1 MYILKRTLLFLFV
14 SSVISQGLFAQQVE
28 QYSMQSLNME
38 QYNPA
43 YTGTKDAIEIK
54 GVIRRQWTSFP
65 GSPSTT
71 ILNANMPLFIARGG
85 IGLNFKKLNI
95 GAQQNTAV
103 GISYSYHQPLGNGI
117 LSGGI
122 NLLYSQFQLDG
133 SLLRTPE
140 GDYSEPGFINHN
152 DQKLVKE
159 ISNIDIPHLSLG
171 LAYIGEGF
179 KSGVALLNANQP
191 IGQKD
196 SLSYTYNRHLLFNT
210 ALNINLGFNIVLRPS
225 VIVRTDFKKVQTEIT
240 ALFEYNDNI
249 TLGVALRGY
258 NSTTIDAIPI
268 ITGIHLND
276 YLSLYYSYDI
286 SLSGLRTSHTGSHE
300 VMLNYSLS
308 KTIGKGKPPIIIYNP
323 RTW

>member
-1 MYILKRTLLFLFV
+1 MKRTLLYIVFLV
-14 SSVISQGLFAQQVE
+14 VSQGLLAQQVE
-28 QYSMQSLNME
+28 QYSMQALNLE

-43 YTGTKDAIEIK
+43 YTGIKQAIEVK
-54 GVIRRQWTSFP
+54 GVLRRQWTSFP
-65 GSPSTT
+65 GSPSATV
-71 ILNANMPLFIARGG
+71 LNAHMPLFIARGG

-95 GAQQNTAV
+95 GAQQNTAI
-103 GISYSYHQPLGNGI
+103 GISYSFHQPLNSGI

-122 NLLYSQFQLDG
+122 NLMYSQFQLDG
-133 SLLRTPE
+133 SLIRTPD
-140 GDYSEPGFINHN
+140 GDYSEPGFINHH

-159 ISNIDIPHLSLG
+159 ISSIDIPHLSLG
-171 LAYIGEGF
+171 VAYIGENF
-179 KSGVALLNANQP
+179 KSGVSLLNANQP
-191 IGQKD
+191 IGKKD

-210 ALNINLGFNIVLRPS
+210 AFKISLGSNITLRPS

-249 TLGVALRGY
+249 TLGVAFRGY
-258 NSTTIDAIPI
+258 NSNTIDAVPI

-276 YLSLYYSYDI
+276 YLSLYYSYDVG
-286 SLSGLRTSHTGSHE
+286 LSRLRTSHTGSHE
-300 VMLNYSLS
+300 IMLNYSLS